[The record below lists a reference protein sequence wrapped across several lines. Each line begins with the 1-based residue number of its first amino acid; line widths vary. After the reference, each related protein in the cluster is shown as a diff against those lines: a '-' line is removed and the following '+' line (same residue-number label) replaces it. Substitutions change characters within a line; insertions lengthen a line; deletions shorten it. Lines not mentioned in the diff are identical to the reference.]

1 MAKRL
6 RVRPTDGAKP
16 DQVKETAATMK
27 ASQEASGETCDEP
40 VIEGNVIL
48 MRHFHDSGDGYK
60 VITWR
65 WWIVSEDGRNVAG
78 NIYYPDTQA
87 KFYDPIV
94 TPMVKSI
101 KMK

>member
-1 MAKRL
+1 MYANHIIKMPVNHIIIMPVNHIIIMPANHIIKCLLLAVFCMIGYDYAMA
-6 RVRPTDGAKP
+6 D
-16 DQVKETAATMK
+16 
-27 ASQEASGETCDEP
+27 
-40 VIEGNVIL
+40 
-48 MRHFHDSGDGYK
+48 
-60 VITWR
+60 
-65 WWIVSEDGRNVAG
+65 SEDGRNVAG